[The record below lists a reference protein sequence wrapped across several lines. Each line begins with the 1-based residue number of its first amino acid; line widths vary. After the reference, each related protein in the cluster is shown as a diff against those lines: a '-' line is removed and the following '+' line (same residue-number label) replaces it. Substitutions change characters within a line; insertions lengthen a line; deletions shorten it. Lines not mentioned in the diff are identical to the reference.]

1 MCLKTLF
8 KINYLSWQMKTPAFY
23 LKSQSRLVI
32 LILLSATVAL
42 ILWSLFR
49 LVKQTEIDERQR
61 MEVWALAQKQFVKN
75 IDLNDDVDPLIFEVL
90 TSENSIPMIVVDEN
104 DNIISFNNINPQ
116 RALLNDSLLLKNS
129 LENLKKQNDP
139 IEIVFENAVNQ
150 RMYYGQ
156 SATLEKIKF
165 YPSALLLLLLTIGAL
180 VYFYLRTSQIAVQ
193 NKLWTGMAK
202 ETAHQLG
209 TPLSSLM
216 GWVSILKSKG
226 LEEKITIPM
235 EADLKRLETIT
246 NRFSKIGSLPIKT
259 DTDIV
264 SSSRE
269 VFDYLSGKASQ
280 GIEFKFNASATKINL
295 TVNKE
300 LYCWVIENLLNN
312 AIDAVVGKG
321 TIELSIVDRKD
332 KLLINIID
340 NGKGIPKQLV
350 NRIFQPGVTTKKR
363 GWGMGL
369 SLCRRIIEEYH
380 QGSIQV
386 RSTAENKGTHFE
398 IALKR

>member
-1 MCLKTLF
+1 
-8 KINYLSWQMKTPAFY
+8 MKTPAFY

-49 LVKQTEIDERQR
+49 LVKQTEIDERHR
-61 MEVWALAQKQFVKN
+61 MEVWALAQKQFVKD

-104 DNIISFNNINPQ
+104 DKIISFNNINPQ
-116 RALLNDSLLLKNS
+116 RALLNDSLLLKNT

-156 SATLEKIKF
+156 SATLEKLKL

-216 GWVSILKSKG
+216 GWVTILKSKG
-226 LEEKITIPM
+226 IEEKITTPM

-246 NRFSKIGSLPIKT
+246 NRFSKIGSLPVKT
-259 DTDIV
+259 ETDIV

-269 VFDYLSGKASQ
+269 VFDYLSGKVSQ
-280 GIEFKFNASATKINL
+280 GIEFKFNASATTINL
-295 TVNKE
+295 TLNKE

-321 TIELSIVDRKD
+321 TIELSIVDDKD
-332 KLLINIID
+332 KVLIHVID

-363 GWGMGL
+363 GWGLGL
-369 SLCRRIIEEYH
+369 SLCRRIIEDYH

>member
-1 MCLKTLF
+1 
-8 KINYLSWQMKTPAFY
+8 MKTPAFY

-32 LILLSATVAL
+32 LIILSATVAL

-216 GWVSILKSKG
+216 GWVSVLKSKG

>member
-1 MCLKTLF
+1 
-8 KINYLSWQMKTPAFY
+8 MKTPAFY

-32 LILLSATVAL
+32 LILLSAIVAL

-61 MEVWALAQKQFVKN
+61 MEVWALAQKQFVKE
-75 IDLNDDVDPLIFEVL
+75 IDLSDDVDPLIFEVL

-104 DNIISFNNINPQ
+104 DKIISFNNINPQ
-116 RALLNDSLLLKNS
+116 RALFNDSLFLKNT

-156 SATLEKIKF
+156 SATLEKLKL
-165 YPSALLLLLLTIGAL
+165 YPSALLLLLLTIGVL

-226 LEEKITIPM
+226 IEEKITTPM
-235 EADLKRLETIT
+235 ETDLQRLETIT
-246 NRFSKIGSLPIKT
+246 NRFSKIGSLPVKT

-269 VFDYLSGKASQ
+269 VFDYLSRKASL
-280 GIEFKFNASATKINL
+280 GIEFKFNASTTKINL

-321 TIELSIVDRKD
+321 TIELSIIDEKD
-332 KLLINIID
+332 KVLIHVID
-340 NGKGIPKQLV
+340 NGKGISKHLV

-363 GWGMGL
+363 GWGLGL
-369 SLCRRIIEEYH
+369 SLCRRIIEDYH
-380 QGSIQV
+380 KGSIQV

>member
-1 MCLKTLF
+1 
-8 KINYLSWQMKTPAFY
+8 MKTPAFY

-32 LILLSATVAL
+32 LIFLSATVAL

-61 MEVWALAQKQFVKN
+61 MEVWALAQKQFVKD

-104 DNIISFNNINPQ
+104 DKIISFNNINPQ
-116 RALLNDSLLLKNS
+116 RALLNDSLLLKNT

-156 SATLEKIKF
+156 SATLEKLKL

-216 GWVSILKSKG
+216 GWVTILKSKG
-226 LEEKITIPM
+226 IEEKITTPM

-246 NRFSKIGSLPIKT
+246 NRFSKIGSLPVKT
-259 DTDIV
+259 ETDIV

-269 VFDYLSGKASQ
+269 VFDYLSGKVSQ
-280 GIEFKFNASATKINL
+280 GIEFKFNASATTINL

-321 TIELSIVDRKD
+321 TIELSIVDDKD
-332 KLLINIID
+332 KVLIHVID

-363 GWGMGL
+363 GWGLGL
-369 SLCRRIIEEYH
+369 SLCRRIIEDYH

-398 IALKR
+398 IVLKR

>member
-1 MCLKTLF
+1 
-8 KINYLSWQMKTPAFY
+8 MKTPAFY

-61 MEVWALAQKQFVKN
+61 MEVWALAQKQFVKD

-104 DNIISFNNINPQ
+104 DKIISFNNINPQ
-116 RALLNDSLLLKNS
+116 RALLNDSLLLKNT

-156 SATLEKIKF
+156 SATLEKLKL

-226 LEEKITIPM
+226 IEEKITTPM
-235 EADLKRLETIT
+235 EVDLKRLETIT
-246 NRFSKIGSLPIKT
+246 NRFSKIGSLPVKT

-295 TVNKE
+295 TLNKE

-321 TIELSIVDRKD
+321 TIELSIADEKD
-332 KLLINIID
+332 KVLIHVID

-363 GWGMGL
+363 GWGLGL
-369 SLCRRIIEEYH
+369 SLCRRIIEDYH

>member
-1 MCLKTLF
+1 
-8 KINYLSWQMKTPAFY
+8 MKTPAFY

-42 ILWSLFR
+42 VLWSLFR

-61 MEVWALAQKQFVKN
+61 MEVWALAQKQFVKD

-104 DNIISFNNINPQ
+104 DKIISFNNINPQ
-116 RALLNDSLLLKNS
+116 RALLNDSLLLKNT

-156 SATLEKIKF
+156 SATLEKLKL

-216 GWVSILKSKG
+216 GWVTILKSKG
-226 LEEKITIPM
+226 IEEKITTPM

-246 NRFSKIGSLPIKT
+246 NRFSKIGSLPVKT

-295 TVNKE
+295 TLNKE

-321 TIELSIVDRKD
+321 TIELSIADEKD
-332 KLLINIID
+332 KVLIHVID

-363 GWGMGL
+363 GWGLGL
-369 SLCRRIIEEYH
+369 SLCRRIIEDYH

-386 RSTAENKGTHFE
+386 RSTAENKGTYFE

>member
-1 MCLKTLF
+1 
-8 KINYLSWQMKTPAFY
+8 MKTPTFY

-61 MEVWALAQKQFVKN
+61 MEVWALAQKQFVKD

-104 DNIISFNNINPQ
+104 DKIISFNNINPQ
-116 RALLNDSLLLKNS
+116 RALLNDSLLLKNT
-129 LENLKKQNDP
+129 LVNLKKQNDP

-156 SATLEKIKF
+156 SATLEKLKL

-216 GWVSILKSKG
+216 GWVTILKSKG
-226 LEEKITIPM
+226 IEEKITTPM

-246 NRFSKIGSLPIKT
+246 NRFSKIGSLPVKT
-259 DTDIV
+259 ETDIV
-264 SSSRE
+264 SSSSE
-269 VFDYLSGKASQ
+269 VFDYLSGKVSQ
-280 GIEFKFNASATKINL
+280 GIEFKFNASAPTINL

-321 TIELSIVDRKD
+321 TIELSIVDDKD
-332 KLLINIID
+332 KVLIHVID

-363 GWGMGL
+363 GWGLGL
-369 SLCRRIIEEYH
+369 SLCRRIIEDYH

>member
-1 MCLKTLF
+1 
-8 KINYLSWQMKTPAFY
+8 MKTPAFY
-23 LKSQSRLVI
+23 LKSQPRLVI

-61 MEVWALAQKQFVKN
+61 MEVWALAQKQFVKD

-104 DNIISFNNINPQ
+104 DKIISFNNINPQ
-116 RALLNDSLLLKNS
+116 RALLNDSLLLKNT
-129 LENLKKQNDP
+129 LKNLKKQNDP

-156 SATLEKIKF
+156 SATLEKLKL

-226 LEEKITIPM
+226 IEEKITTPM

-246 NRFSKIGSLPIKT
+246 NRFSKIGSLPVKT

-269 VFDYLSGKASQ
+269 VFDYLSGKVSQ
-280 GIEFKFNASATKINL
+280 GIEFKFNASATTINL

-321 TIELSIVDRKD
+321 TIELSIVDDKD
-332 KLLINIID
+332 KVLIHVID

-363 GWGMGL
+363 GWGLGL
-369 SLCRRIIEEYH
+369 SLCRRIIEDYH
-380 QGSIQV
+380 EGSIQV

-398 IALKR
+398 IALQK

>member
-1 MCLKTLF
+1 
-8 KINYLSWQMKTPAFY
+8 MKTPAFY
-23 LKSQSRLVI
+23 LKSQPRLVI

-61 MEVWALAQKQFVKN
+61 MEVWALAQKQFVKD

-104 DNIISFNNINPQ
+104 DKIISFNNINPQ
-116 RALLNDSLLLKNS
+116 RALLNDSLLLKNT

-156 SATLEKIKF
+156 SATLEKLKL

-209 TPLSSLM
+209 TPLSSLI
-216 GWVSILKSKG
+216 GWVTILKSKG
-226 LEEKITIPM
+226 IEEKITTPM

-246 NRFSKIGSLPIKT
+246 NRFSKIGSLPVKT

-269 VFDYLSGKASQ
+269 VFDYLSGKVSQ
-280 GIEFKFNASATKINL
+280 GIEFKFNASATTINL

-321 TIELSIVDRKD
+321 TIELSIADEKD
-332 KLLINIID
+332 KILIHVID

-363 GWGMGL
+363 GWGLGL
-369 SLCRRIIEEYH
+369 SLCRRIIEDYH

>member
-1 MCLKTLF
+1 
-8 KINYLSWQMKTPAFY
+8 MKTPAFY

-61 MEVWALAQKQFVKN
+61 MEVWALAQKQFVKD

-104 DNIISFNNINPQ
+104 DKIISFNNINPQ
-116 RALLNDSLLLKNS
+116 RALLNDSLLLKNT

-156 SATLEKIKF
+156 SATLEKLKL

-216 GWVSILKSKG
+216 GWVTILKSKG
-226 LEEKITIPM
+226 IEEKITTPM

-246 NRFSKIGSLPIKT
+246 NRFSKIGSLPVKT
-259 DTDIV
+259 ETDIV

-269 VFDYLSGKASQ
+269 VFDYLSGKVSQ
-280 GIEFKFNASATKINL
+280 GIEFKFNASATTINL

-321 TIELSIVDRKD
+321 TIELSIVDDKD
-332 KLLINIID
+332 KVLIHVID

-363 GWGMGL
+363 GWGLGL
-369 SLCRRIIEEYH
+369 SLCRRIIEDYH

-398 IALKR
+398 IVLKR

>member
-1 MCLKTLF
+1 
-8 KINYLSWQMKTPAFY
+8 MKTPAFY

-42 ILWSLFR
+42 VLWSLFR

-61 MEVWALAQKQFVKN
+61 MEVWALAQKQFVKD

-104 DNIISFNNINPQ
+104 DKIISFNNINPQ
-116 RALLNDSLLLKNS
+116 RALLNDSLLLKNT

-156 SATLEKIKF
+156 SATLEKLKL

-216 GWVSILKSKG
+216 GWVTILKSKG
-226 LEEKITIPM
+226 IEEKITTPM

-246 NRFSKIGSLPIKT
+246 NRFSKIGSLPVKT
-259 DTDIV
+259 ETDIV

-269 VFDYLSGKASQ
+269 VFDYLSGKVSQ
-280 GIEFKFNASATKINL
+280 GIEFKFNASATTINL
-295 TVNKE
+295 TLNKE

-321 TIELSIVDRKD
+321 TIELSIVDDKD
-332 KLLINIID
+332 KVLIHVID

-363 GWGMGL
+363 GWGLGL
-369 SLCRRIIEEYH
+369 SLCRRIIEDYH

>member
-1 MCLKTLF
+1 
-8 KINYLSWQMKTPAFY
+8 
-23 LKSQSRLVI
+23 
-32 LILLSATVAL
+32 
-42 ILWSLFR
+42 
-49 LVKQTEIDERQR
+49 
-61 MEVWALAQKQFVKN
+61 
-75 IDLNDDVDPLIFEVL
+75 
-90 TSENSIPMIVVDEN
+90 MIVVDEN
-104 DNIISFNNINPQ
+104 DKIISFNNINPQ
-116 RALLNDSLLLKNS
+116 RALLNDSLFLKNT

-156 SATLEKIKF
+156 SATLEKLKL
-165 YPSALLLLLLTIGAL
+165 YPSALLLLLLTIGVL

-226 LEEKITIPM
+226 IEEKITTPM
-235 EADLKRLETIT
+235 QADLKRLETIA
-246 NRFSKIGSLPIKT
+246 NRFSKIGSLPVKT
-259 DTDIV
+259 DADIV

-269 VFDYLSGKASQ
+269 VFDYLSRKASQ
-280 GIEFKFNASATKINL
+280 GIEFKFNASTTKINL
-295 TVNKE
+295 TFNKE

-312 AIDAVVGKG
+312 AIDAVVEKG
-321 TIELSIVDRKD
+321 TIELSIIDKKD
-332 KLLINIID
+332 KVLIHVID
-340 NGKGIPKQLV
+340 NGKGIPKHLV

-363 GWGMGL
+363 GWGLGL
-369 SLCRRIIEEYH
+369 SLCRRIIEDYH
-380 QGSIQV
+380 KGSIQV

>member
-1 MCLKTLF
+1 
-8 KINYLSWQMKTPAFY
+8 MKTPAFY
-23 LKSQSRLVI
+23 LKSQPRLVI

-61 MEVWALAQKQFVKN
+61 MEVWALAQKQFVKD

-104 DNIISFNNINPQ
+104 DKIISFNNINPQ
-116 RALLNDSLLLKNS
+116 RALLNDSLLLKNT

-156 SATLEKIKF
+156 SATLEKLKL

-180 VYFYLRTSQIAVQ
+180 MYFYLRTSQIAVQ

-226 LEEKITIPM
+226 IEEKITTPM

-246 NRFSKIGSLPIKT
+246 NRFSKIGSLPVKT
-259 DTDIV
+259 ETDIV

-269 VFDYLSGKASQ
+269 VFDYLSGKVSQ
-280 GIEFKFNASATKINL
+280 GIEFKFNASATTINL

-321 TIELSIVDRKD
+321 TIELSIADEKD
-332 KLLINIID
+332 KILIHVID

-363 GWGMGL
+363 GWGLGL
-369 SLCRRIIEEYH
+369 SLCRRIIEDYH

>member
-1 MCLKTLF
+1 
-8 KINYLSWQMKTPAFY
+8 MKTPAFY

-61 MEVWALAQKQFVKN
+61 MEVWALAQKQFVKD
-75 IDLNDDVDPLIFEVL
+75 IDLSDDVDPLIFEVL

-104 DNIISFNNINPQ
+104 DKIISFNNINPQ
-116 RALLNDSLLLKNS
+116 RALLNDSLLLKNT
-129 LENLKKQNDP
+129 LKNLKKQNDP

-156 SATLEKIKF
+156 SATLEKLKL

-226 LEEKITIPM
+226 IEEKITTPM

-246 NRFSKIGSLPIKT
+246 NRFSKIGSLPVKT

-269 VFDYLSGKASQ
+269 VFDYLSGKVSQ
-280 GIEFKFNASATKINL
+280 GIEFKFNASATTINL

-321 TIELSIVDRKD
+321 TIELSIVDDKD
-332 KLLINIID
+332 KVLIHVID

-363 GWGMGL
+363 GWGLGL
-369 SLCRRIIEEYH
+369 SLCRRIIEDYH
-380 QGSIQV
+380 EGSIQV

-398 IALKR
+398 IALQK

>member
-1 MCLKTLF
+1 
-8 KINYLSWQMKTPAFY
+8 MKTPTFY

-61 MEVWALAQKQFVKN
+61 MEVWALAQKQFVKD

-90 TSENSIPMIVVDEN
+90 TSENSIPMIVVDE
-104 DNIISFNNINPQ
+104 DDKIISFNNINSQ
-116 RALLNDSLLLKNS
+116 GALLNDSLLLKNT

-156 SATLEKIKF
+156 SATLEKLKL

-180 VYFYLRTSQIAVQ
+180 VYFYLRTSQIAIQ

-226 LEEKITIPM
+226 IEEKITTPM

-246 NRFSKIGSLPIKT
+246 NRFSKIGSLPVKT

-321 TIELSIVDRKD
+321 TIELSIADEKD
-332 KLLINIID
+332 KVLIHVID

-363 GWGMGL
+363 GWGLGL
-369 SLCRRIIEEYH
+369 SLCRRIIEDYH

>member
-1 MCLKTLF
+1 
-8 KINYLSWQMKTPAFY
+8 MKTPAFY

-61 MEVWALAQKQFVKN
+61 MEVWALAQKQFVKD

-104 DNIISFNNINPQ
+104 DKIISFNNINPQ
-116 RALLNDSLLLKNS
+116 RALLNDSLLLKNT
-129 LENLKKQNDP
+129 LKNLKKQNDP

-156 SATLEKIKF
+156 SATLEKLKL

-209 TPLSSLM
+209 TPLSSLI
-216 GWVSILKSKG
+216 GWVTILKSKG
-226 LEEKITIPM
+226 KEEKITTPM

-246 NRFSKIGSLPIKT
+246 NRFSKIGSLPVKT
-259 DTDIV
+259 ETDIV

-269 VFDYLSGKASQ
+269 VFDYLSGKVSQ
-280 GIEFKFNASATKINL
+280 GIEFKFNASATTINL

-321 TIELSIVDRKD
+321 TIELSIVDDKD
-332 KLLINIID
+332 KVLIHVID

-363 GWGMGL
+363 GWGLGL
-369 SLCRRIIEEYH
+369 SLCRRIIEDYH
-380 QGSIQV
+380 EGSIQV

-398 IALKR
+398 IALQK

>member
-1 MCLKTLF
+1 
-8 KINYLSWQMKTPAFY
+8 MKTPAFY

-32 LILLSATVAL
+32 LILLSTTVAL

-61 MEVWALAQKQFVKN
+61 MEVWALAQKQFVKD

-104 DNIISFNNINPQ
+104 DKIISFNNINPQ
-116 RALLNDSLLLKNS
+116 RALLNDSLLLKNT

-156 SATLEKIKF
+156 SATLEKLKL

-226 LEEKITIPM
+226 IEEKITTPM

-246 NRFSKIGSLPIKT
+246 NRFSKIGSLPVKT
-259 DTDIV
+259 DIDIV

-280 GIEFKFNASATKINL
+280 GIEFKFNASATTINL

-312 AIDAVVGKG
+312 AIDAVVEK
-321 TIELSIVDRKD
+321 EPLNSQSLDEKD
-332 KLLINIID
+332 KVLIHVID

-363 GWGMGL
+363 GWGLGL
-369 SLCRRIIEEYH
+369 SLCRRIIEDYH

>member
-1 MCLKTLF
+1 
-8 KINYLSWQMKTPAFY
+8 MKTPAFY

-32 LILLSATVAL
+32 LIFLSATVAL

-49 LVKQTEIDERQR
+49 LVKQTEIDERHR
-61 MEVWALAQKQFVKN
+61 MEVWALAQKQFVKD

-104 DNIISFNNINPQ
+104 DKIISFNNINPQ
-116 RALLNDSLLLKNS
+116 GALLNDSLLLKNT

-156 SATLEKIKF
+156 SATLEKLKL

-226 LEEKITIPM
+226 IEEKITTPM

-246 NRFSKIGSLPIKT
+246 NRFSKIGSLPVKT

-269 VFDYLSGKASQ
+269 VFDYLSGKVSQ
-280 GIEFKFNASATKINL
+280 GIEFKFNASATTINL

-321 TIELSIVDRKD
+321 TIELSIVDDKD
-332 KLLINIID
+332 KVLIHVID

-363 GWGMGL
+363 GWGLGL
-369 SLCRRIIEEYH
+369 SLCRRIIEDYH

>member
-1 MCLKTLF
+1 
-8 KINYLSWQMKTPAFY
+8 MKTPAFY
-23 LKSQSRLVI
+23 LKSQSRL
-32 LILLSATVAL
+32 LILTLLSSTVAL

-61 MEVWALAQKQFVKN
+61 MEVWALAQKQFVKD

-104 DNIISFNNINPQ
+104 DKIISFNNINPQ
-116 RALLNDSLLLKNS
+116 RALLNDSLLLKNI

-156 SATLEKIKF
+156 SATLEKLKL

-226 LEEKITIPM
+226 IDEKITTPM
-235 EADLKRLETIT
+235 EIDLKRLETIT
-246 NRFSKIGSLPIKT
+246 NRFSKIGSLPVKT
-259 DTDIV
+259 ETDIV

-295 TVNKE
+295 TLNKE

-312 AIDAVVGKG
+312 SIDAVVGKG
-321 TIELSIVDRKD
+321 IIELSIAEEKD
-332 KLLINIID
+332 KVLIHVID

-363 GWGMGL
+363 GWGLGL
-369 SLCRRIIEEYH
+369 SLCRRIIEDYH

-386 RSTAENKGTHFE
+386 SSTAENKGAHFE
-398 IALKR
+398 IALNK

>member
-1 MCLKTLF
+1 
-8 KINYLSWQMKTPAFY
+8 MKTPAFY
-23 LKSQSRLVI
+23 LKSQPRLVI

-61 MEVWALAQKQFVKN
+61 MEVWALAQKQFVKD

-104 DNIISFNNINPQ
+104 DKIISFNNINPQ
-116 RALLNDSLLLKNS
+116 RALLNDSLLLKNT

-156 SATLEKIKF
+156 SATLEKLKL

-209 TPLSSLM
+209 TPLSSLI
-216 GWVSILKSKG
+216 GWVTILKSKG
-226 LEEKITIPM
+226 IEEKITTPM

-246 NRFSKIGSLPIKT
+246 NRFSKIGSLPVKT
-259 DTDIV
+259 ETDIV

-269 VFDYLSGKASQ
+269 VFDYLFGKVSQ
-280 GIEFKFNASATKINL
+280 GIEFKFNASATTINL

-321 TIELSIVDRKD
+321 TIELSIIDEKD
-332 KLLINIID
+332 KILIHVID

-363 GWGMGL
+363 GWGLGL
-369 SLCRRIIEEYH
+369 SLCRRIIEDYH